1 MSHAPKLSYE
11 QWQVVDKTTLLV
23 WIDDTQFFD
32 ISPAGN
38 SLELRLNN
46 AVDGSVLYLGDC
58 ISVGHAIVRA
68 RRHLEGEDE

>member
-11 QWQVVDKTTLLV
+11 QWQVVGKENLIV
-23 WIDDTQFFD
+23 WINDSEFFD

-38 SLELRLNN
+38 SIELRLNN
-46 AVDGSVLYLGDC
+46 CVDGSVLYLGDC

-68 RRHLEGEDE
+68 RRHLEEEQ